1 MSMHPQL
8 PLSFDNVDAR
18 TFESFHA
25 GENALLVDRLKQF
38 SSANN
43 NDQQI
48 LIWGGASVGKSHL
61 LNAACHQAASHGFR
75 IAYLPAGLIQS
86 PVVFDGLEYC
96 NLVCVDDVHL
106 MPKSRELEIGLFNL
120 INTVRQNDQRLL
132 FSSTHAPA
140 NLSILLPDL
149 QTRLEWGACYSV
161 HPLGSAHV
169 REALRE
175 QARQAGLIIESNVL
189 DYLLNNFPR
198 DIGTQ
203 TAQLQQLDKA
213 SMQTRRKITIP
224 LVREVLISDAV

>member
-1 MSMHPQL
+1 MHPQL
-8 PLSFDNVDAR
+8 PLSFDNIDAR

-25 GENALLVDRLKQF
+25 GDNALLVDRLKQF
-38 SSANN
+38 SSAAN

-61 LNAACHQAASHGFR
+61 LNAACHEAAARGFR
-75 IAYLPAGLIQS
+75 IAYLPARLIQS
-86 PVVFDGLEYC
+86 PAVFDGLEHC

-106 MPKSRELEIGLFNL
+106 MPRSRELEVGLFSL
-120 INTVRQNDQRLL
+120 INAVRQNDQRLL
-132 FSSTHAPA
+132 FSSAHAPA

-149 QTRLEWGACYSV
+149 QTRLEWGASYSV
-161 HPLGSAHV
+161 HALSPAYV
-169 REALRE
+169 REALQE
-175 QARQAGLIIESNVL
+175 QAQQAGLTIENNVL

-213 SMQTRRKITIP
+213 SMQTRRRITIP
-224 LVREVLISDAV
+224 LVRDVLLSDTV